1 MIQEKTLHILNGQAM
16 YNFYK
21 ETDFLKGELMVPFN
35 EAMCYGS
42 TCKDVFSPEFID
54 IRANVHHVTPEQ
66 YTEHT
71 IKPLYPLINK
81 EFTNIVLWFD
91 ADMFCQI
98 NLLTVLAWLD
108 MVDYKGDIDINIVDH
123 RFEPVSHYRVAAKG
137 YHAMYEQV
145 LINKQLPEQMEPAS
159 FKKGL
164 ERYVSYLNNDS
175 DLMVYIQAHQDI
187 PENELVLALI
197 NQFSGDYGLGDT
209 QYLEIIKSHRPK
221 NNLLD

>member
-1 MIQEKTLHILNGQAM
+1 MIQKKTLHILNGQAM

-42 TCKDVFSPEFID
+42 TCKDLFSPEFID
-54 IRANVHHVTPEQ
+54 IRAKVHHVTREQ

-71 IKPLYPLINK
+71 ILPLYPLINK
-81 EFTNIVLWFD
+81 EFTDIVLWFD

-108 MVDYKGDIDINIVDH
+108 KAGHEKAIDINIVGDQ
-123 RFEPVSHYRVAAKG
+123 FEPVKHFRVAAKG
-137 YHAMYEQV
+137 YLAMYEQV
-145 LINKQLPEQMEPAS
+145 LIHKRLPDQVEPDPL
-159 FKKGL
+159 KKGIGL
-164 ERYVSYLNNDS
+164 YLNYLNHDS
-175 DLMVYIQAHQDI
+175 DLMVYIQAHQDM

-209 QYLEIIKSHRPK
+209 QYLEIIKTQRQTK
-221 NNLLD
+221 